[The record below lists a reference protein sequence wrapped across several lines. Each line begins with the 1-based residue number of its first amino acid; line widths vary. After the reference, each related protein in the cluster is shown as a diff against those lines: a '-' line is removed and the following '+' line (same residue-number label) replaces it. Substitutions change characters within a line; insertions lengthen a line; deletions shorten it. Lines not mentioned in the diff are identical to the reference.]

1 MRLHIWQ
8 VNHREVA
15 DNQVRS
21 LRDESLAPR
30 FKSFPQCSRSSSG
43 ETQCWEPI
51 TRERLF
57 CKSDIS
63 IKTHSCL
70 TQHYRQNN
78 ICPRSLYWW
87 FSFSFLEY
95 VWVCVCAKGNGSTNH
110 PRGYLISYAS
120 LSPTRTEGRILCFFC
135 YDLHSRV
142 NQVLASTAINF

>member
-8 VNHREVA
+8 VNQKAVA
-15 DNQVRS
+15 DNQVCS

-30 FKSFPQCSRSSSG
+30 FKSFPQCPPSSSG

-51 TRERLF
+51 TRDRLF

-70 TQHYRQNN
+70 TQHYRQNKVL
-78 ICPRSLYWW
+78 IQSIDGFHFHFWSMY
-87 FSFSFLEY
+87 EY
-95 VWVCVCAKGNGSTNH
+95 ACVCQGEWVNKTSKRLFNFSQQ
-110 PRGYLISYAS
+110 S
-120 LSPTRTEGRILCFFC
+120 LSSSHGRSQTVFFFC

-142 NQVLASTAINF
+142 NKVLASTAINF